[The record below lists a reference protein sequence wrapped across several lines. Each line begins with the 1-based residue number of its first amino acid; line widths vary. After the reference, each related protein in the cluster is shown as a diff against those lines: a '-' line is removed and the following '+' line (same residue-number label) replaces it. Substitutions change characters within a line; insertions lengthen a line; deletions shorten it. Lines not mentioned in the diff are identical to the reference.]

1 MKWFSHALRGYPHWP
16 KTACVPKEWR
26 WNLTPAWQETNQ
38 KKACNFHSTDVW
50 DQTVYFLSV
59 TSGVDF
65 TLTRSSCSM
74 LGLQNSFRV
83 DIIHVCARVCVH
95 HFLIVP
101 ERFLLIM
108 KVDHVPKWT
117 LFSSIYLNFGNEL
130 FQDLL
135 LTSYIYIYTYVCMCV
150 RARGRVG
157 VYIYMCVCVCVWN
170 VRFQGFCNRSFPLL
184 WSSKLIYKDFG
195 SFGRYHSQTGHINQA
210 LFGFQAYEM
219 EMTQTPLLF
228 TKTNGMNSTAIK
240 MRKTGI
246 KMLYS

>member
-157 VYIYMCVCVCVWN
+157 VYIYICVYVYVCEMYDSKVF
-170 VRFQGFCNRSFPLL
+170 VTEVFPYFEVLS
-184 WSSKLIYKDFG
+184 W
-195 SFGRYHSQTGHINQA
+195 
-210 LFGFQAYEM
+210 
-219 EMTQTPLLF
+219 F
-228 TKTNGMNSTAIK
+228 TKTSVALVDTIHK
-240 MRKTGI
+240 LDILTKLCLVSKHMRWRWHKLLCFLQKPMVWI
-246 KMLYS
+246 RLL